1 MENKEREIQFR
12 KSLKTEIIP
21 FVEGMLEKERLHLS
35 RLKSLNAPKEFILS
49 SQRWC
54 NHYESRVS
62 QYREISNQE

>member
-21 FVEGMLEKERLHLS
+21 FIEEMLEKERLHLS
-35 RLKSLNAPKEFILS
+35 SLKSLDAPKEFIQS
-49 SQRWC
+49 SMKWC
-54 NHYESRVS
+54 NHYESRIS